1 MTKRKRGSGEGSIYK
16 LKDGRWRAA
25 VSVGWKDGKRVRKT
39 FTGKTRHAVAEQMK
53 VALRSQQQ
61 GLPIA
66 PERQAVGPF
75 LDAWLEDSARPS
87 VRPRTYIFYES
98 IVRLHLKPVL
108 GNVPLQKLEPQHVQ
122 RLMNQKLESGLS
134 PRMVRHI
141 HRTLTTALQ
150 VAERYGRVPR
160 NVAKLTDPPT
170 APRPEVKFFT
180 IEQARRFLAAVKAH
194 RLCALYTVSLA
205 LGLRLGE
212 ALGLRWADVDLETG
226 RLTVRY
232 ALQRI
237 KKDVQLVEPKSATS
251 RRTVTFPAFAISALQ
266 HHKAKQQS
274 EIQWAG
280 SGWKGNDWGLV
291 FTSTVGTPLFAR
303 NVHRQFK
310 NILVGADLPD
320 LRLHDLRH
328 SAAAILIAQGV
339 SAKAISALLGHSAAS
354 FTLQVYGHLM
364 EETKREV
371 ATQMDAALNPVATQ
385 VATKPSERRVQ

>member
-1 MTKRKRGSGEGSIYK
+1 M
-16 LKDGRWRAA
+16 
-25 VSVGWKDGKRVRKT
+25 
-39 FTGKTRHAVAEQMK
+39 
-53 VALRSQQQ
+53 
-61 GLPIA
+61 
-66 PERQAVGPF
+66 
-75 LDAWLEDSARPS
+75 
-87 VRPRTYIFYES
+87 
-98 IVRLHLKPVL
+98 
-108 GNVPLQKLEPQHVQ
+108 
-122 RLMNQKLESGLS
+122 
-134 PRMVRHI
+134 
-141 HRTLTTALQ
+141 
-150 VAERYGRVPR
+150 
-160 NVAKLTDPPT
+160 
-170 APRPEVKFFT
+170 
-180 IEQARRFLAAVKAH
+180 
-194 RLCALYTVSLA
+194 
-205 LGLRLGE
+205 
-212 ALGLRWADVDLETG
+212 GLRWADVDLETG

-251 RRTVTFPAFAISALQ
+251 RRTVTLPAFAISALQ